1 MQLLIRAPE
10 WFERGFELQTK
21 ARGCGVLTLC
31 RFGGGRDS
39 PGSAPC
45 AHRGSPAAVSESR
58 GCCWWCKYFK
68 FLLKTPRR
76 DPVGMRGGEI
86 RILSSPRCL
95 LQLAGREGLVAG
107 RAPCSKRHSNHFN
120 PLVINKIN
128 KINNPSLWA
137 GRTCN
142 PAPNPSLPCPLG
154 GHKATRSPQSPPVW
168 GCASQGLQAPL
179 PPSCSPPALA
189 RAGLPA
195 APSSGASFCHGSQ
208 MSRGRTC
215 TERPWLVP
223 RSCRTG
229 DGDSRGQRRMEARG
243 PSVTPAGVAGCGPMG
258 ARAALRGET
267 AARGHEKPELFNKG

>member
-1 MQLLIRAPE
+1 MPPSTCSPRWPLCAVIFLLVHSPAVPHHVPGWQRAQVCRCAAATQMWLKQDIFPMQLLIRAPE

-21 ARGCGVLTLC
+21 ARGRGVLTLC

-76 DPVGMRGGEI
+76 DPVGMWGGEI

-107 RAPCSKRHSNHFN
+107 RAPCSKRHSNHLN
-120 PLVINKIN
+120 PLVIN

-137 GRTCN
+137 GRAHHYPVLLGGTKP
-142 PAPNPSLPCPLG
+142 PAPP
-154 GHKATRSPQSPPVW
+154 SPPQFGAVPRR
-168 GCASQGLQAPL
+168 GSRRRRL
-179 PPSCSPPALA
+179 PPVPP
-189 RAGLPA
+189 
-195 APSSGASFCHGSQ
+195 Q
-208 MSRGRTC
+208 
-215 TERPWLVP
+215 PWLAPGSPRRLPPVP
-223 RSCRTG
+223 ASATA
-229 DGDSRGQRRMEARG
+229 RR
-243 PSVTPAGVAGCGPMG
+243 
-258 ARAALRGET
+258 
-267 AARGHEKPELFNKG
+267 